1 MKRLILG
8 TAQFGMIYG
17 LNNKKR
23 ISLKT
28 IKSIINGARKNNV
41 KFLDTASSYGDCEKV
56 LGKIG
61 VSDFSII
68 SKVMIKNIGIQNPNE
83 WLAKSIKKTL
93 NNLKVK
99 KLYGLLIHNPLF
111 LKKNKKKKFFKSL
124 KALKDTG
131 LVKKIG
137 FSVYDPDNLDEL
149 FKEYKFD
156 IVQLPINIIDRR
168 FEKSSWLKR
177 LKKNNIEI
185 HARSVF
191 LQGLLLNKSLRK
203 IKYFKKWQKL
213 WNNYYEWIKSNNLK
227 PLNSCLN
234 YVSSIPELT
243 KIVVGV
249 DSYSHL
255 QEILK
260 YKSRSKLIFPEYLQS
275 NDINLVNPSKW
286 ENVKI

>member
-1 MKRLILG
+1 MKSLVLG

-17 LNNKKR
+17 LNNKKK
-23 ISLKT
+23 IPLKT
-28 IKSIINGARKNNV
+28 IQLIINEARKNNI
-41 KFLDTASSYGDCEKV
+41 KFLDTASSYGDCEKN

-68 SKVMIKNIGIQNPNE
+68 SKVILKNTGIQNPND
-83 WLAKSIKKTL
+83 WLIKTIKNTL
-93 NNLKVK
+93 SNLKVK
-99 KLYGLLIHNPLF
+99 KLYALLIHNPLF
-111 LKKNKKKKFFKSL
+111 LKKDKKKLFNSL
-124 KALKDTG
+124 KNLKDIG

-137 FSVYDPDNLDEL
+137 LSLYSPNDLDEL
-149 FKEYKFD
+149 FKEYKID

-168 FEKSSWLKR
+168 FVKSIWLKR
-177 LKKNNIEI
+177 LKENNIEI

-191 LQGLLLNKSLRK
+191 LQGLLLNKSLKK

-249 DSYSHL
+249 DSYDHL

-260 YKSRSKLIFPEYLQS
+260 CKSRSKLVFPEYLQS

>member
-1 MKRLILG
+1 MKKLVLG
-8 TAQFGMIYG
+8 TAQFGMLYG
-17 LNNKKR
+17 LNNKKK
-23 ISLKT
+23 IPLKT
-28 IKSIINGARKNNV
+28 IQSIINGARKNNI
-41 KFLDTASSYGDCEKV
+41 KFLDTASSYGNCDKI

-68 SKVMIKNIGIQNPNE
+68 SKVILKNIGIQSPDKR
-83 WLAKSIKKTL
+83 LVKTIKSTL

-99 KLYGLLIHNPLF
+99 KLYALLIHNPHF
-111 LKKNKKKKFFKSL
+111 LKKNKKQKLFKSL
-124 KALKDTG
+124 ITLKDTG

-137 FSVYDPDNLDEL
+137 FSLYNPDDLDEL
-149 FKEYKFD
+149 FNEYKFD

-168 FEKSSWLKR
+168 FVKSVWLKR

-203 IKYFKKWQKL
+203 IKYFKKWEKL
-213 WNNYYEWIKSNNLK
+213 WNNYYEWIKSNNLR

-234 YVSSIPELT
+234 YVNSISELT

-249 DSYSHL
+249 DSCSQL
-255 QEILK
+255 QKILK
-260 YKSRSKLIFPEYLQS
+260 CKSRSKLIFPEYLQS
-275 NDINLVNPSKW
+275 NDINLINPSKW